1 MSIKVA
7 ALNIQGMGDTRA
19 WHPNNKWKHVNQIM
33 RQKKIGVLIVGE
45 AHLNDERRDDI
56 EALFNRR
63 LKIFHSEDPD
73 TPNARGVAIVLNKEI
88 TETENVVVT
97 EIVPGRAILLE
108 TRWHQSEVL
117 SILGVYAPVN
127 PVHNAR
133 FWTTIRHFFKDNP
146 NVRKPDIMGGDMNI
160 TEDLIDRYPVRQ
172 DHTSAVDS
180 LDELRTYLQL
190 IDGWRECFP
199 TTLKYTRRRP
209 ATGAQSQLNRIYV
222 KSGLSEYCYEWD
234 SEKSGIPTDHDMVS
248 VRFSTA
254 NTPKVGRGRWVMPIH
269 IVKDS
274 KVKGF
279 IIKEGMKMQE
289 EMEDLRK
296 DPDRR
301 TVGYNAQKL
310 WARFNDEW
318 AKIARERSKIVMPR
332 LEREIQELEAKITV
346 AENSVTLP
354 DEDEEEKATEII
366 KMHQELDI
374 LVKKRHNRSRENA
387 RARNALEG
395 EVISKYWSGTNREIK
410 PKDSI
415 KRLKKPGRPLRS
427 DAEMAYTTNSHKM
440 ANYTCDYHRELQ
452 DD

>member
-1 MSIKVA
+1 
-7 ALNIQGMGDTRA
+7 
-19 WHPNNKWKHVNQIM
+19 M

-127 PVHNAR
+127 PVHNAQ
-133 FWTTIRHFFKDNP
+133 FWTTIRQFFEDNP

-160 TEDLIDRYPVRQ
+160 TEDTMTDIL
-172 DHTSAVDS
+172 
-180 LDELRTYLQL
+180 LDKTTLS
-190 IDGWRECFP
+190 DGWRECFP
-199 TTLKYTRRRP
+199 TTLKYTWRRP
-209 ATGAQSQLNRIYV
+209 ATGAQSRLDRIYV
-222 KSGLSEYCYEWD
+222 KSGLSKYCYEWD

-254 NTPKVGRGRWVMPIH
+254 NAPEVGRGRWVMPIH

-366 KMHQELDI
+366 KMHQELDV
-374 LVKKRHNRSRENA
+374 LVKKRHNWSRENA
-387 RARNALEG
+387 RARNTLEG

-415 KRLKKPGRPLRS
+415 KRLKKPGRPSRS
-427 DAEMAYTTNSHKM
+427 DAEMAYTTNSHEM
-440 ANYTCDYHRELQ
+440 ANYACDYHRELQ
-452 DD
+452 DN